1 MTTTPGFQR
10 WRHSAPKAE
19 THIVFPDGCR
29 DLLVLRPPCAPVR
42 VLVTELDFL
51 PRRAAL
57 DSGVEIEGFRLR
69 PGATISPMALEAIA
83 ASPECVET
91 ILGDECQRRD
101 SLDDVIM
108 ALSEPGATV
117 LSASK
122 RLGISV
128 RTLQRSFLGRALPPP
143 DFWRLLAADHGP
155 LVAAFL
161 HTLDRVGMT
170 DGCDE
175 LILEALY
182 RTPVERLA
190 DASTR
195 AAELVGAYENLWARC
210 RELNHF
216 NSGAHDVTPEISDAD
231 RQIVGQLAELTC
243 EAIGSKSLNWIL

>member
-143 DFWRLLAADHGP
+143 DFWRLLARARR
-155 LVAAFL
+155 A
-161 HTLDRVGMT
+161 VGMLRS
-170 DGCDE
+170 E
-175 LILEALY
+175 MSLAEI
-182 RTPVERLA
+182 A
-190 DASTR
+190 DACGFSDQAHMTRDLTRWFGVTPAGLCRRQPTLALLCQPALGNWTGEQISTR
-195 AAELVGAYENLWARC
+195 
-210 RELNHF
+210 
-216 NSGAHDVTPEISDAD
+216 
-231 RQIVGQLAELTC
+231 
-243 EAIGSKSLNWIL
+243 